1 MGETIDQTRVEI
13 AAQRAELEAT
23 ATGLRDA
30 LDLPRRLRDNPAQ
43 VIGIGAVAAFLI
55 GGGPRRV
62 ARILRRRM
70 APNTAEKAYEAL
82 PSTMQAW
89 VDTLAGEAGP
99 RGAAV
104 RDDLVEQLRRWRRDP
119 VKDRKARR
127 ELARQ
132 MVEGPA
138 GPARTAWTVAE
149 TALTLVAAALARKA
163 IERFLTNERRRPG
176 SAAGTAAGSS
186 TGGDVAG
193 PSSAPGYA
201 GWSRREESNS
211 E

>member
-23 ATGLRDA
+23 ASGLRDA
-30 LDLPRRLRDNPAQ
+30 LDLPRRLRENPAQ
-43 VIGIGAVAAFLI
+43 VIALGAVAAFLI

-70 APNTAEKAYEAL
+70 APHEAEKAYDAL
-82 PSTMQAW
+82 PETMQAW
-89 VDTLAGEAGP
+89 VSALAGEARP
-99 RGAAV
+99 NSTKV
-104 RDDLVEQLRRWRRDP
+104 RDELVEELRRWRRDP
-119 VKDRKARR
+119 IKDRKARK

-138 GPARTAWTVAE
+138 GPARIAWTAAE

-163 IERFLTNERRRPG
+163 IERFLTDEGRRNASSP
-176 SAAGTAAGSS
+176 ATS
-186 TGGDVAG
+186 TGDDIAG
-193 PSSAPGYA
+193 PGAGGRYA
-201 GWSRREESNS
+201 GWSERDESRS
-211 E
+211 S